1 MNLCT
6 LILLPSLGAKKVS
19 DTKIIITQKF
29 LDGVIEYL
37 KYWPG
42 QLAVLLEEDAN
53 LSNNLDNV
61 TVDVNLLPFLIRL
74 VNYESIQDAP
84 ELRDGSIV
92 LAAVSHRQN
101 HISAVCKLKKSH
113 VFTSPNIA

>member
-42 QLAVLLEEDAN
+42 Q
-53 LSNNLDNV
+53 
-61 TVDVNLLPFLIRL
+61 
-74 VNYESIQDAP
+74 
-84 ELRDGSIV
+84 
-92 LAAVSHRQN
+92 
-101 HISAVCKLKKSH
+101 
-113 VFTSPNIA
+113 